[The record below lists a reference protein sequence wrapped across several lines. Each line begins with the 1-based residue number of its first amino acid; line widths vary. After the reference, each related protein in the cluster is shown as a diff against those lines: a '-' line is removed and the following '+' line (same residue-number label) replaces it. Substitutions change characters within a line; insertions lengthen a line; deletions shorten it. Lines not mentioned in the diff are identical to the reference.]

1 MKPPTINVTEHR
13 QFSFLPEM
21 AGWFTNATKA
31 ETLGLYKVQSG
42 GVAPG
47 NFIGVVRIGDCILRV
62 DSKFLRMD
70 CLAMFLDCAAHPV
83 VGGHMGRCL
92 DFWPEEPPIET
103 DNAPD
108 FCGLIAAA
116 FLRELNDLCAHR
128 LRRNFVR
135 EEANLVGK
143 AKGKILSAENIRRNL
158 SRGRAERVF
167 CAYQS
172 VSDDI
177 LENRIL
183 RAALERVAVYL
194 SGADLF
200 RDEQGT
206 LERWV
211 RSCRSHLRGVSVVRV
226 RGGDFL
232 AARSR
237 GAFSHYRRPLHLA
250 RAVLESTGFDLDG
263 VNDRAFGVVPF
274 ALNSAELFER
284 WVEMKLL
291 EEYPHLQVGR
301 GDISAD
307 KGGVVKI
314 RPDFWVP
321 AENGKSAMIL
331 DAKYKFAPESIRD
344 ILNKKGHDDIYQIV
358 AYSCHRRFL
367 REKLGVKPETEDAL
381 KAEGALQLA
390 LLYPH
395 IAEDGE
401 GKIIKSE
408 SPDKSDTSFH
418 APFSVWTI
426 PCPKKNGRRKQSPPA
441 PPD

>member
-1 MKPPTINVTEHR
+1 MITGIEWKPLDISPEHAESLLR
-13 QFSFLPEM
+13 ACATLEKPKPE
-21 AGWFTNATKA
+21 
-31 ETLGLYKVQSG
+31 EILGLHNRHG
-42 GVAPG
+42 ALRPG
-47 NFIGVVRIGDCILRV
+47 NFIGAVRIGDCFLQVR
-62 DSKFLRMD
+62 SKFQKPEMD
-70 CLAMFLDCAAHPV
+70 YMAMFLRCADHPQ
-83 VGGHMGRCL
+83 VGEHMQNCL
-92 DFWPEEPPIET
+92 HFWPEESLIEV

-158 SRGRAERVF
+158 LRGRAERVF

-194 SGADLF
+194 SGTGLF
-200 RDEQGT
+200 RDREGT

-211 RSCRSHLRGVSVVRV
+211 RSCRSHLHGVSVVRV

-263 VNDRAFGVVPF
+263 VNGRASGVVPF

-284 WVEMKLL
+284 WAQVKLL
-291 EEYPHLQVGR
+291 ESGNFR
-301 GDISAD
+301 GWKRVTKKETLFRGKAD
-307 KGGVVKI
+307 KLRFVQIFGFGKKAKI
-314 RPDFWVP
+314 R
-321 AENGKSAMIL
+321 
-331 DAKYKFAPESIRD
+331 R
-344 ILNKKGHDDIYQIV
+344 
-358 AYSCHRRFL
+358 
-367 REKLGVKPETEDAL
+367 
-381 KAEGALQLA
+381 
-390 LLYPH
+390 
-395 IAEDGE
+395 
-401 GKIIKSE
+401 
-408 SPDKSDTSFH
+408 
-418 APFSVWTI
+418 
-426 PCPKKNGRRKQSPPA
+426 
-441 PPD
+441 

>member
-1 MKPPTINVTEHR
+1 MQMIKATEWQSIPPEVAESLSHVC
-13 QFSFLPEM
+13 
-21 AGWFTNATKA
+21 TNFQDPK
-31 ETLGLYKVQSG
+31 TLGLHNRNG
-42 GVAPG
+42 AIRPG
-47 NFIGVVRIGDCILRV
+47 NFIGAVRIGDCFLQV
-62 DSKFLRMD
+62 DSKFPQMD
-70 CLAMFLDCAAHPV
+70 CLAMFLHCADIL
-83 VGGHMGRCL
+83 GERMRDCL
-92 DFWPEEPPIET
+92 DFWPEDPPIET

-128 LRRNFVR
+128 LRRNFIR

-158 SRGRAERVF
+158 LRGRAERVF

-194 SGADLF
+194 SGEGLF

-211 RSCRSHLRGVSVVRV
+211 RSCRSHLHGVSVVRV

-263 VNDRAFGVVPF
+263 VNGRASGVVPF
-274 ALNSAELFER
+274 ALNSAKLFER
-284 WVEMKLL
+284 WVEIKLL

-301 GDISAD
+301 DDISAD

-314 RPDFWVP
+314 RPDFWIP
-321 AENGKSAMIL
+321 AEDGKSAMIL
-331 DAKYKFAPESIRD
+331 DAKYKFVRESIRG
-344 ILNKKGHDDIYQIV
+344 ILDKNAHDDIYQMV
-358 AYSCHRRFL
+358 AYSRHRRFL
-367 REKLGVKPETEDAL
+367 REKLEVKPEAENAL
-381 KAEGALQLA
+381 KLA
-390 LLYPH
+390 LLYPQ
-395 IAEDGE
+395 IGE
-401 GKIIKSE
+401 GGIVRLP
-408 SPDKSDTSFH
+408 PDKSFH
-418 APFSVWTI
+418 APLSVWMI
-426 PCPKKNGRRKQSPPA
+426 PCPEKSAIAEEDRA
-441 PPD
+441 AA

>member
-1 MKPPTINVTEHR
+1 M
-13 QFSFLPEM
+13 
-21 AGWFTNATKA
+21 
-31 ETLGLYKVQSG
+31 GLHKTPQ

-47 NFIGVVRIGDCILRV
+47 NFFGAVHIGEGDSRAILCV
-62 DSKFLRMD
+62 FPKSEFADMDYLKMFLR
-70 CLAMFLDCAAHPV
+70 CADHPQ
-83 VGGHMGRCL
+83 VGGHMQNCL
-92 DFWPEEPPIET
+92 DFWPEESLIEV
-103 DNAPD
+103 DDAPD

-143 AKGKILSAENIRRNL
+143 AKGKILSADNIRRNL

-194 SGADLF
+194 SGAGLF
-200 RDEQGT
+200 RDGQGT
-206 LERWV
+206 LEHWV

-232 AARSR
+232 SARSR

-250 RAVLESTGFDLDG
+250 RAVLESTGFDLDDANG
-263 VNDRAFGVVPF
+263 RASGVVPF

-284 WVEMKLL
+284 WVEIKLL

-314 RPDFWVP
+314 RPDFWIP
-321 AENGKSAMIL
+321 ADDGKSAMIL
-331 DAKYKFAPESIRD
+331 DAKYKFTPESIRG
-344 ILNKKGHDDIYQIV
+344 ILDKNGHDDIYQMV
-358 AYSCHRRFL
+358 AYSRHRRFL
-367 REKLGVKPETEDAL
+367 REKLRVKPEAEDAV
-381 KAEGALQLA
+381 KLA

-395 IAEDGE
+395 IEEGGD

-408 SPDKSDTSFH
+408 SPEKFDTSFH

-426 PCPKKNGRRKQSPPA
+426 PCPKKTKTTA
-441 PPD
+441 PPPD

>member
-1 MKPPTINVTEHR
+1 MKVMIPAINTTEW
-13 QFSFLPEM
+13 QSILPEH
-21 AGWFTNATKA
+21 AESLSRACTNFQDPK
-31 ETLGLYKVQSG
+31 TLGLHIRG
-42 GVAPG
+42 GVIRPG
-47 NFIGVVRIGDCILRV
+47 NFIGVVRIGDCILQV
-62 DSKFLRMD
+62 HSKFQKPEMD
-70 CLAMFLDCAAHPV
+70 YMAMFLRCADHPQ
-83 VGGHMGRCL
+83 VGGHMQNCL
-92 DFWPEEPPIET
+92 HFWPEESLIEV
-103 DNAPD
+103 DDAPD

-194 SGADLF
+194 SGAGLF
-200 RDEQGT
+200 RDGQGT

-232 AARSR
+232 SARSR

-263 VNDRAFGVVPF
+263 ANGRASGVVPF

-284 WVEMKLL
+284 WAQVKLL
-291 EEYPHLQVGR
+291 ESAEFSGLQAGYER
-301 GDISAD
+301 SNTFSRE
-307 KGGVVKI
+307 GGQIAI
-314 RPDFWVP
+314 RPDFWIRKKG
-321 AENGKSAMIL
+321 ENPAMIL
-331 DAKYKFAPESIRD
+331 DAKYKSAPQNFGEVA
-344 ILNKKGHDDIYQIV
+344 KKDIYQMV
-358 AYSCHRRFL
+358 AYSRHRAFL
-367 REKLGVKPETEDAL
+367 GKLHPNADKPENESV
-381 KAEGALQLA
+381 ELA
-390 LLYPH
+390 LLYPQ
-395 IAEDGE
+395 IGE
-401 GKIIKSE
+401 GDIVRLP
-408 SPDKSDTSFH
+408 PDESFH
-418 APFSVWTI
+418 APLSVWTI
-426 PCPKKNGRRKQSPPA
+426 PCPAKSAVAGNASIPEA
-441 PPD
+441 A

>member
-1 MKPPTINVTEHR
+1 MTLIKATEWHIIKNLPPERAELLSRACATRKDLKPEEI
-13 QFSFLPEM
+13 
-21 AGWFTNATKA
+21 
-31 ETLGLYKVQSG
+31 LGLHNRNG
-42 GVAPG
+42 AIRPG
-47 NFIGVVRIGDCILRV
+47 NFIGIVRIDNCVLQV
-62 DSKFLRMD
+62 DSKFPQMD
-70 CLAMFLDCAAHPV
+70 CLAMFLHCADIL
-83 VGGHMGRCL
+83 GERMRDCL
-92 DFWPEEPPIET
+92 DFWPEDPPIET

-167 CAYQS
+167 CVYQS

-194 SGADLF
+194 SGAGLF
-200 RDEQGT
+200 RDREGT

-211 RSCRSHLRGVSVVRV
+211 RSCRSHLHGVSVVRV

-232 AARSR
+232 SARSR

-263 VNDRAFGVVPF
+263 ANGRASGVVPF

-284 WVEMKLL
+284 WAQVQLL
-291 EEYPHLQVGR
+291 ESGEFSGLGAGYARGNTFSREGGR
-301 GDISAD
+301 IT
-307 KGGVVKI
+307 I
-314 RPDFWVP
+314 RPDFWLRAKGEDNP
-321 AENGKSAMIL
+321 AMIL
-331 DAKYKFAPESIRD
+331 DAKYKSAPQNFGEVA
-344 ILNKKGHDDIYQIV
+344 KKDIYQMV
-358 AYSCHRRFL
+358 AYSRHRAFL
-367 REKLGVKPETEDAL
+367 EKLHPNAPQPEN
-381 KAEGALQLA
+381 KSVRLA

-395 IAEDGE
+395 IENGGE

-408 SPDKSDTSFH
+408 SPEKSDTSFH
-418 APFSVWTI
+418 ASLSMWMI
-426 PCPKKNGRRKQSPPA
+426 PCPEKQKA
-441 PPD
+441 GELRAAA

>member
-1 MKPPTINVTEHR
+1 M
-13 QFSFLPEM
+13 
-21 AGWFTNATKA
+21 
-31 ETLGLYKVQSG
+31 
-42 GVAPG
+42 
-47 NFIGVVRIGDCILRV
+47 
-62 DSKFLRMD
+62 FLR
-70 CLAMFLDCAAHPV
+70 CADHPQI
-83 VGGHMGRCL
+83 GGHMRNCLRC
-92 DFWPEEPPIET
+92 WPEESLIEVP
-103 DNAPD
+103 DARD
-108 FCGLIAAA
+108 FCSLVAAA

-143 AKGKILSAENIRRNL
+143 AKGKILSAENIRLNL

-194 SGADLF
+194 SGAGLF

-211 RSCRSHLRGVSVVRV
+211 RSCRSHLHGVSVVRV

-263 VNDRAFGVVPF
+263 VNGQASGVVPF
-274 ALNSAELFER
+274 ALNSAKLFER
-284 WVEMKLL
+284 WVEIKLL

-321 AENGKSAMIL
+321 AENRKSAMIL
-331 DAKYKFAPESIRD
+331 DAKYKFVRESIRG
-344 ILNKKGHDDIYQIV
+344 ILDKNAHDDIYQMV
-358 AYSCHRRFL
+358 AYSRHRRFL
-367 REKLGVKPETEDAL
+367 REKLGVKPEAEDAL
-381 KAEGALQLA
+381 NLV
-390 LLYPH
+390 LLYPQ
-395 IAEDGE
+395 IGGE
-401 GKIIKSE
+401 GGIVRLP
-408 SPDKSDTSFH
+408 PDESFH
-418 APFSVWTI
+418 APLSVWTI
-426 PCPKKNGRRKQSPPA
+426 PCPAKSEVANAIPA
-441 PPD
+441 HAA

>member
-1 MKPPTINVTEHR
+1 M
-13 QFSFLPEM
+13 
-21 AGWFTNATKA
+21 
-31 ETLGLYKVQSG
+31 GLHQRNG
-42 GVAPG
+42 ALRPG
-47 NFIGVVRIGDCILRV
+47 NFIGAVRIGDCILQVR
-62 DSKFLRMD
+62 SKFQKPEMD
-70 CLAMFLDCAAHPV
+70 YMAMFLRCADHPQ
-83 VGGHMGRCL
+83 VGEHMQNCL
-92 DFWPEEPPIET
+92 RFWPEESLIEV
-103 DNAPD
+103 DDAPD

-158 SRGRAERVF
+158 LRGRAERVF

-194 SGADLF
+194 SGAGLF

-211 RSCRSHLRGVSVVRV
+211 RSCRSHLHGVSVVRV

-232 AARSR
+232 SARSR

-263 VNDRAFGVVPF
+263 ANGRASGVVPF

-284 WVEMKLL
+284 WA
-291 EEYPHLQVGR
+291 QVQVAGKRGVFGAGGR
-301 GDISAD
+301 LCAGQHFFA
-307 KGGVVKI
+307 GG
-314 RPDFWVP
+314 RT
-321 AENGKSAMIL
+321 L
-331 DAKYKFAPESIRD
+331 
-344 ILNKKGHDDIYQIV
+344 
-358 AYSCHRRFL
+358 
-367 REKLGVKPETEDAL
+367 
-381 KAEGALQLA
+381 
-390 LLYPH
+390 
-395 IAEDGE
+395 
-401 GKIIKSE
+401 
-408 SPDKSDTSFH
+408 
-418 APFSVWTI
+418 
-426 PCPKKNGRRKQSPPA
+426 
-441 PPD
+441 

>member
-1 MKPPTINVTEHR
+1 MGLHK
-13 QFSFLPEM
+13 
-21 AGWFTNATKA
+21 
-31 ETLGLYKVQSG
+31 TLQ

-47 NFIGVVRIGDCILRV
+47 NFFGAVHIGEGESRAILCV
-62 DSKFLRMD
+62 FPKSEFMD
-70 CLAMFLDCAAHPV
+70 MDYLKMFLGCAAHPV
-83 VGGHMGRCL
+83 VGGHMGHCL
-92 DFWPEEPPIET
+92 DFWPEKPPIET
-103 DNAPD
+103 DHAPD

-183 RAALERVAVYL
+183 RAALERIAVYL
-194 SGADLF
+194 SGAGLF

-211 RSCRSHLRGVSVVRV
+211 RSCRSHLHGVSVVRV

-263 VNDRAFGVVPF
+263 VNGRASGVVPF

-284 WVEMKLL
+284 WAQVQLL
-291 EEYPHLQVGR
+291 ESGKFSELQAGYER
-301 GDISAD
+301 SNTFSRE
-307 KGGVVKI
+307 GGKIAI
-314 RPDFWVP
+314 RPDFWIRKKG
-321 AENGKSAMIL
+321 ENPAMIL
-331 DAKYKFAPESIRD
+331 DAKYKFAPENGKFSRED
-344 ILNKKGHDDIYQIV
+344 VFQMV
-358 AYSCHRRFL
+358 AYSRHRAFL
-367 REKLGVKPETEDAL
+367 EKLHPNTPKPENEPV
-381 KAEGALQLA
+381 QLA
-390 LLYPH
+390 LLYPQ
-395 IAEDGE
+395 IGE
-401 GKIIKSE
+401 SGDVEIVEEK
-408 SPDKSDTSFH
+408 DKSFH
-418 APFSVWTI
+418 APLSAWTI
-426 PCPKKNGRRKQSPPA
+426 PCPAKSAVAGNASIPEA
-441 PPD
+441 A

>member
-1 MKPPTINVTEHR
+1 MHNRHGALR
-13 QFSFLPEM
+13 S
-21 AGWFTNATKA
+21 
-31 ETLGLYKVQSG
+31 
-42 GVAPG
+42 G
-47 NFIGVVRIGDCILRV
+47 NFIGAVRIGDCILQVR
-62 DSKFLRMD
+62 SKFQKPEMD
-70 CLAMFLDCAAHPV
+70 YMAMFLRCADHPQ
-83 VGGHMGRCL
+83 VGGHMQNCL
-92 DFWPEEPPIET
+92 DFWPEQSLIEV
-103 DNAPD
+103 DDAPD

-116 FLRELNDLCAHR
+116 FLRELNDLCTHR

-143 AKGKILSAENIRRNL
+143 AKGKILSTENIRRNF

-194 SGADLF
+194 SGGGLF
-200 RDEQGT
+200 RDGQGT

-211 RSCRSHLRGVSVVRV
+211 RSCRSHLHGVSVVRV

-232 AARSR
+232 SARSR

-263 VNDRAFGVVPF
+263 ANGRASGVVPF

-284 WVEMKLL
+284 WAQVKLL
-291 EEYPHLQVGR
+291 ESGEFLGLEAGYEKR
-301 GDISAD
+301 NTFSRE
-307 KGGVVKI
+307 GGQIAI
-314 RPDFWVP
+314 RPDFWIRKKG
-321 AENGKSAMIL
+321 ENPAMIL
-331 DAKYKFAPESIRD
+331 DAKYKFAPEGGKFSRED
-344 ILNKKGHDDIYQIV
+344 VFQMV
-358 AYSCHRRFL
+358 AYSRHRAFL
-367 REKLGVKPETEDAL
+367 EKLHPNSPQPENESV
-381 KAEGALQLA
+381 QLA

-395 IAEDGE
+395 IENGGE

-408 SPDKSDTSFH
+408 SSDNSFH
-418 APFSVWTI
+418 APLSVWTI
-426 PCPKKNGRRKQSPPA
+426 PCPAKSEVANAIPA
-441 PPD
+441 RAA

>member
-1 MKPPTINVTEHR
+1 M
-13 QFSFLPEM
+13 
-21 AGWFTNATKA
+21 
-31 ETLGLYKVQSG
+31 
-42 GVAPG
+42 
-47 NFIGVVRIGDCILRV
+47 
-62 DSKFLRMD
+62 
-70 CLAMFLDCAAHPV
+70 AMFLRCAAYPQ
-83 VGGHMGRCL
+83 VGEHMQNCL
-92 DFWPEEPPIET
+92 HFWPEESLIEV

-194 SGADLF
+194 SGAGLF
-200 RDEQGT
+200 RDREGT

-211 RSCRSHLRGVSVVRV
+211 RSCRSHLHGVSVVRV

-232 AARSR
+232 SARSR

-263 VNDRAFGVVPF
+263 ANGRASGVVPF

-284 WVEMKLL
+284 WAQVQLL
-291 EEYPHLQVGR
+291 ASAEFSGLQAGYER
-301 GDISAD
+301 SNTFSRA
-307 KGGVVKI
+307 GGQIAI
-314 RPDFWVP
+314 RPDFWIRKKGESP
-321 AENGKSAMIL
+321 AMIL
-331 DAKYKFAPESIRD
+331 DAKYKFTPEGGKFSRED
-344 ILNKKGHDDIYQIV
+344 IFQMV
-358 AYSCHRRFL
+358 AYSRHRAFL
-367 REKLGVKPETEDAL
+367 EKLHPNAAKPENESV
-381 KAEGALQLA
+381 QLA
-390 LLYPH
+390 LLYPQ
-395 IAEDGE
+395 IGE
-401 GKIIKSE
+401 GEIAR
-408 SPDKSDTSFH
+408 SPPDESFH
-418 APFSVWTI
+418 APLSVWTI
-426 PCPKKNGRRKQSPPA
+426 PCPAKSEVANAISARA
-441 PPD
+441 A

>member
-1 MKPPTINVTEHR
+1 MTLIKATEWHIIKDLSPETAESLLRACATLEKPK
-13 QFSFLPEM
+13 PE
-21 AGWFTNATKA
+21 
-31 ETLGLYKVQSG
+31 EILGLHNRHG
-42 GVAPG
+42 ALRPG
-47 NFIGVVRIGDCILRV
+47 NFIGAVRIGDCILQVR
-62 DSKFLRMD
+62 SKFQEPEMD
-70 CLAMFLDCAAHPV
+70 YMAMFLCCADHPQ
-83 VGGHMGRCL
+83 VGEHMQNCL
-92 DFWPEEPPIET
+92 HFWPEESLIEA
-103 DNAPD
+103 DDAPD

-172 VSDDI
+172 ISDDI

-194 SGADLF
+194 SGAGLF

-211 RSCRSHLRGVSVVRV
+211 RSCRSHLHGVSVVRV

-237 GAFSHYRRPLHLA
+237 GAFSHYHRPLHLA

-263 VNDRAFGVVPF
+263 ANRRASGVVPF

-284 WVEMKLL
+284 WAQVQLL
-291 EEYPHLQVGR
+291 ESGEFPGLGAGYARGNTFSREGGR
-301 GDISAD
+301 IA
-307 KGGVVKI
+307 I
-314 RPDFWVP
+314 RPDFWHR
-321 AENGKSAMIL
+321 AKDDENPAMIL
-331 DAKYKFAPESIRD
+331 DAKYKTAPQNFGEVA
-344 ILNKKGHDDIYQIV
+344 KKDIYQMV
-358 AYSCHRRFL
+358 AYSRHRAFL
-367 REKLGVKPETEDAL
+367 KKLHPNVGQPGKRV
-381 KAEGALQLA
+381 GAVGA
-390 LLYPH
+390 FVSAH
-395 IAEDGE
+395 
-401 GKIIKSE
+401 
-408 SPDKSDTSFH
+408 
-418 APFSVWTI
+418 
-426 PCPKKNGRRKQSPPA
+426 
-441 PPD
+441 

>member
-1 MKPPTINVTEHR
+1 
-13 QFSFLPEM
+13 M
-21 AGWFTNATKA
+21 AAWFARAGSKATKE
-31 ETLGLYKVQSG
+31 ETLGLHKTLQ

-47 NFIGVVRIGDCILRV
+47 NFFGAVHIGEGDSRAILCV
-62 DSKFLRMD
+62 FPKSEFTDMD
-70 CLAMFLDCAAHPV
+70 YLKMFLGCAAHPV
-83 VGGHMGRCL
+83 VGGHMGHCL
-92 DFWPEEPPIET
+92 DFWPEKPPIET
-103 DNAPD
+103 DHAPD

-158 SRGRAERVF
+158 SRGRVERVF

-183 RAALERVAVYL
+183 RAALERVAVYF

-211 RSCRSHLRGVSVVRV
+211 RSCRSHLHGVSVVRI

-232 AARSR
+232 SARSR

-263 VNDRAFGVVPF
+263 ANGRASGVVPF

-284 WVEMKLL
+284 WAQVQLL
-291 EEYPHLQVGR
+291 ENGEFSRLGAGYAR
-301 GDISAD
+301 GDTFSQAD
-307 KGGVVKI
+307 GRIRI
-314 RPDFWVP
+314 RPDFWLRAKDDKNP
-321 AENGKSAMIL
+321 AMIL
-331 DAKYKFAPESIRD
+331 DAKYKSAPEGGKPSRED
-344 ILNKKGHDDIYQIV
+344 IFQMV
-358 AYSCHRRFL
+358 AYSRHRSFL
-367 REKLGVKPETEDAL
+367 RDKLEA
-381 KAEGALQLA
+381 KAEDDLSLA
-390 LLYPH
+390 LLYPQ
-395 IAEDGE
+395 IGE
-401 GKIIKSE
+401 GGIVRLP
-408 SPDKSDTSFH
+408 PDKSFH
-418 APFSVWTI
+418 APLSVWTI
-426 PCPKKNGRRKQSPPA
+426 PCPEKRKA
-441 PPD
+441 GELRKAA

>member
-1 MKPPTINVTEHR
+1 MTLIKITEWHIIKDL
-13 QFSFLPEM
+13 SPET
-21 AGWFTNATKA
+21 AKSLSHACTDFRDPK
-31 ETLGLYKVQSG
+31 TLGLHSRG
-42 GVAPG
+42 GVIRSG
-47 NFIGVVRIGDCILRV
+47 NFIGAVRIGECILQVR
-62 DSKFLRMD
+62 SKFQKPEMD
-70 CLAMFLDCAAHPV
+70 YMAMFLRCADHPQ
-83 VGGHMGRCL
+83 VGEHMQNCL
-92 DFWPEEPPIET
+92 HFWPEESLIEV
-103 DNAPD
+103 DDAPD

-194 SGADLF
+194 SGAGLF
-200 RDEQGT
+200 RDGQGT

-211 RSCRSHLRGVSVVRV
+211 RSCRSHLRGISVVRV

-232 AARSR
+232 SARSR

-263 VNDRAFGVVPF
+263 ANGRASGVVPF

-284 WVEMKLL
+284 WAQVQLL
-291 EEYPHLQVGR
+291 ENAEFSELQAGYER
-301 GDISAD
+301 SNTFSRE
-307 KGGVVKI
+307 GGQIAI
-314 RPDFWVP
+314 RPDFWLREKD
-321 AENGKSAMIL
+321 ENPAMIL
-331 DAKYKFAPESIRD
+331 DAKYKFAPEGGKFSRED
-344 ILNKKGHDDIYQIV
+344 VFQMV
-358 AYSCHRRFL
+358 AYSRHRAFL
-367 REKLGVKPETEDAL
+367 EKLHPNAAKPENEPV
-381 KAEGALQLA
+381 QLA
-390 LLYPH
+390 LLYPQ
-395 IAEDGE
+395 IRE
-401 GKIIKSE
+401 GKIAPSL
-408 SPDKSDTSFH
+408 PDNSFH
-418 APFSVWTI
+418 APLSVWTI
-426 PCPKKNGRRKQSPPA
+426 PCPAKSEVANAIPA
-441 PPD
+441 RAA